1 MLANDLFRHAPG
13 HFLVV
18 VELHGVHAAA
28 LGAGSQVGSVAKHFA
43 QGDEAMDALLA
54 QAGIDAVDPA
64 AATPEPPL
72 RNGSQGEKVWKLQ
85 SRLQELGYY
94 AGEVDGQFGN
104 GTKEAVVAF
113 QAKNG
118 LDPDGMAGP
127 DTLNLLY
134 SDEALSADR

>member
-1 MLANDLFRHAPG
+1 MPDTVR
-13 HFLVV
+13 
-18 VELHGVHAAA
+18 
-28 LGAGSQVGSVAKHFA
+28 AK
-43 QGDEAMDALLA
+43 
-54 QAGIDAVDPA
+54 AVDPA